1 MLSITNLS
9 LYYPDETPCRKA
21 GAQMTAH
28 MGSVAA
34 QKPTLQKAILQ
45 KPTLCNISFKVQQG
59 ECVVV
64 CGKSG
69 SGKSSL
75 LHAIN
80 GLATRY
86 YNARITGQIRCNGA
100 ELTSLHIYEI
110 SQLVASVFQNPK
122 TSFFNVNTTM
132 ELVFALEN
140 MGVDPG
146 EMQRR
151 IDALSERIPIAH
163 LLNRDIFALSGGE
176 KQLLAIAAAYITCAP
191 VIVLDEPSSN
201 LDAELIDAM
210 AKLLAI
216 LKSQHVSLIIAEH
229 RLYYAMDIA
238 GRVIVLEHGHVCMDT
253 SARAFCAL
261 GEDERQR
268 MGLRCIT
275 KPQLAARFAQ
285 PLAQGAECAAGAA
298 CATSAARKTGA
309 ECATGAVRKTGA
321 ECETGSELKPQHI
334 AYLTITHLELAFS
347 ATHKLCIQKYPLYD
361 HCIYGIV
368 GKNGLGKSTLLRA
381 LMGLQKGAT
390 VTRGKNAGKRLS
402 RRARS
407 RYASWVMQD
416 VSYQFFMESAA
427 EELCFGTN
435 VKPCELTDP
444 HSQAYALL
452 SNLNLLQYITKHPFS
467 LSGGQ
472 RQRLAIAVAL
482 LQQRDV
488 VFMDEPTSG
497 MDFEHM
503 MRISRVLAA
512 ARAHKHLIV
521 IVSHDVEFLNATA
534 DYIIN
539 LEDFICS

>member
-9 LYYPDETPCRKA
+9 LYYPDETSCRNA
-21 GAQMTAH
+21 DAQMTVQ
-28 MGSVAA
+28 MDSVGA
-34 QKPTLQKAILQ
+34 QKPTLQ
-45 KPTLCNISFKVQQG
+45 KPTLCNISFSVQQG
-59 ECVVV
+59 ECVVL
-64 CGKSG
+64 CGTSG

-151 IDALSERIPIAH
+151 IDALAQRIPIAH

-201 LDAELIDAM
+201 LDAELVDAM

-238 GRVIVLEHGHVCMDT
+238 DRVLVLEHGHVCMDT

-285 PLAQGAECAAGAA
+285 PLAQGAELTAGAELMA
-298 CATSAARKTGA
+298 GA
-309 ECATGAVRKTGA
+309 
-321 ECETGSELKPQHI
+321 ELKPQHI
-334 AYLTITHLELAFS
+334 EYLTISHVEFAFS
-347 ATHKLCIQKYPLYD
+347 ATHKLCINEYPLYD

-368 GKNGLGKSTLLRA
+368 GKNGVGKSTLLRA

-390 VTRGKNAGKRLS
+390 VTRRQACGKNAGKRLS
-402 RRARS
+402 RRALS

-472 RQRLAIAVAL
+472 KQRLAIAVAL

-503 MRISRVLAA
+503 MRISRVLASA
-512 ARAHKHLIV
+512 KAHKHLIV

-539 LEDFICS
+539 LEDFCA

>member
-9 LYYPDETPCRKA
+9 LYYPDETSCRNA
-21 GAQMTAH
+21 DAQMT
-28 MGSVAA
+28 MQMDCVGA
-34 QKPTLQKAILQ
+34 QNPTLQ
-45 KPTLCNISFKVQQG
+45 KPTLCNISFSVQQG
-59 ECVVV
+59 ECVVL
-64 CGKSG
+64 CGTSG

-86 YNARITGQIRCNGA
+86 YNARITGQIHCNGS

-151 IDALSERIPIAH
+151 IDALAQRIPIAH

-201 LDAELIDAM
+201 LDAELVDAM

-238 GRVIVLEHGHVCMDT
+238 DRVLVLEHGHVCMDT

-285 PLAQGAECAAGAA
+285 PLAQGAELTAGA
-298 CATSAARKTGA
+298 
-309 ECATGAVRKTGA
+309 
-321 ECETGSELKPQHI
+321 ELKPQHI
-334 AYLTITHLELAFS
+334 EYLTISHVEFAFS
-347 ATHKLCIQKYPLYD
+347 ATHKLCINEYPLYD

-368 GKNGLGKSTLLRA
+368 GKNGVGKSTLLRA

-390 VTRGKNAGKRLS
+390 VTRRQACGKNAGKRLS
-402 RRARS
+402 RRALS

-452 SNLNLLQYITKHPFS
+452 SNLNLFQYITKHPFS

-472 RQRLAIAVAL
+472 KQRLAIAVAL

-512 ARAHKHLIV
+512 AKAHKHLIV

-539 LEDFICS
+539 VEDYCA

>member
-9 LYYPDETPCRKA
+9 LYYPDETPCSKD
-21 GAQMTAH
+21 GTQMTAQ

-34 QKPTLQKAILQ
+34 QKPTLQK
-45 KPTLCNISFKVQQG
+45 PTLCNISFSVQQG

-100 ELTSLHIYEI
+100 ELTSLHVYEI

-151 IDALSERIPIAH
+151 IDTLAQRIPIAH

-238 GRVIVLEHGHVCMDT
+238 DRIIVLEHGHVCMDT

-285 PLAQGAECAAGAA
+285 PLAQGAARADCA
-298 CATSAARKTGA
+298 
-309 ECATGAVRKTGA
+309 E
-321 ECETGSELKPQHI
+321 HI
-334 AYLTITHLELAFS
+334 AYLTITNLELAFS
-347 ATHKLCIQKYPLYD
+347 AMHKLCINEYPLYD

-368 GKNGLGKSTLLRA
+368 GKNGVGKSTLLRA
-381 LMGLQKGAT
+381 LMGLQKGAS
-390 VTRGKNAGKRLS
+390 VTRGHARGKNAGKRLS

-435 VKPCELTDP
+435 VKPCELSDP

-452 SNLNLLQYITKHPFS
+452 KDLNLLQYIAKHPFS

-539 LEDFICS
+539 LEDFCA

>member
-9 LYYPDETPCRKA
+9 LYYPDETSCRNA
-21 GAQMTAH
+21 DAQMT
-28 MGSVAA
+28 MQMDCVGA
-34 QKPTLQKAILQ
+34 QNPTLQ
-45 KPTLCNISFKVQQG
+45 KPTLCNISFSVQQG
-59 ECVVV
+59 ECVVL
-64 CGKSG
+64 CGTSG

-86 YNARITGQIRCNGA
+86 YNARITGQIHCNGS

-151 IDALSERIPIAH
+151 IDALAQRIPIAH

-201 LDAELIDAM
+201 LDAELVDAM

-238 GRVIVLEHGHVCMDT
+238 DRVLVLEHGHVCMDT
-253 SARAFCAL
+253 SARTFCAL

-285 PLAQGAECAAGAA
+285 PLAQGAELTAGA
-298 CATSAARKTGA
+298 
-309 ECATGAVRKTGA
+309 
-321 ECETGSELKPQHI
+321 ELKPQHI
-334 AYLTITHLELAFS
+334 EYLTISHVEFAFS
-347 ATHKLCIQKYPLYD
+347 ATHKLCINEYPLYD

-368 GKNGLGKSTLLRA
+368 GKNGVGKSTLLRA

-390 VTRGKNAGKRLS
+390 VTRRQACGKNAGKRLS
-402 RRARS
+402 RRALS

-435 VKPCELTDP
+435 VKPCDLTDP

-472 RQRLAIAVAL
+472 KQRLAIAVAL

-503 MRISRVLAA
+503 MRISRVLASA
-512 ARAHKHLIV
+512 KAHKHLIV
-521 IVSHDVEFLNATA
+521 IVSHDIEFLNATA

-539 LEDFICS
+539 VEDYCA

>member
-9 LYYPDETPCRKA
+9 LYYPDETSCRYA
-21 GAQMTAH
+21 DAQMT
-28 MGSVAA
+28 MQMDCVGA
-34 QKPTLQKAILQ
+34 QNPTLQ
-45 KPTLCNISFKVQQG
+45 KPTLCNISFSVQQG
-59 ECVVV
+59 ECVVL
-64 CGKSG
+64 CGTSG

-86 YNARITGQIRCNGA
+86 YNARITGQIHCNGS

-151 IDALSERIPIAH
+151 IDALAQRIPIAH

-201 LDAELIDAM
+201 LDAELVDAM

-238 GRVIVLEHGHVCMDT
+238 DRVIVLEHGHVCMDT

-285 PLAQGAECAAGAA
+285 PLAQGAELTAGA
-298 CATSAARKTGA
+298 
-309 ECATGAVRKTGA
+309 
-321 ECETGSELKPQHI
+321 ELKPQHI
-334 AYLTITHLELAFS
+334 EYLTISHVEFAFS
-347 ATHKLCIQKYPLYD
+347 ATHKLCINEYPLYD

-368 GKNGLGKSTLLRA
+368 GKNGVGKSTLLRA

-390 VTRGKNAGKRLS
+390 VTRRQACGKNAGKRLS
-402 RRARS
+402 RRALS

-472 RQRLAIAVAL
+472 KQRLAIAVAL

-503 MRISRVLAA
+503 MRISRVLASA
-512 ARAHKHLIV
+512 KAHKHLIV

-539 LEDFICS
+539 LEDFCA

>member
-9 LYYPDETPCRKA
+9 LYYPDETPCSKA
-21 GAQMTAH
+21 GAHMTAQ

-34 QKPTLQKAILQ
+34 QKPTL
-45 KPTLCNISFKVQQG
+45 CNISFNVQQG
-59 ECVVV
+59 ECVVL

-69 SGKSSL
+69 SGKSSV

-140 MGVDPG
+140 MGVDPR

-201 LDAELIDAM
+201 LDAELVDAM

-238 GRVIVLEHGHVCMDT
+238 DRVIVLEHGYVCMDT

-285 PLAQGAECAAGAA
+285 PLAQGAARADCASGAKLTAGA
-298 CATSAARKTGA
+298 
-309 ECATGAVRKTGA
+309 
-321 ECETGSELKPQHI
+321 ELKPQHI
-334 AYLTITHLELAFS
+334 EYLTISHVEFAFS
-347 ATHKLCIQKYPLYD
+347 ATHKLCINEYPLYD

-368 GKNGLGKSTLLRA
+368 GKNGVGKSTLLRA

-390 VTRGKNAGKRLS
+390 VTRRQACGKNAGKRLS
-402 RRARS
+402 RRALS

-472 RQRLAIAVAL
+472 KQRLAIAVAL

-503 MRISRVLAA
+503 MRISRVLASA
-512 ARAHKHLIV
+512 KAHKHLIV
-521 IVSHDVEFLNATA
+521 IVSHDIEFLNATA

-539 LEDFICS
+539 VEDFCV

>member
-9 LYYPDETPCRKA
+9 LYYPDETSCRNA
-21 GAQMTAH
+21 DAQMTVQ
-28 MGSVAA
+28 MDSVGA
-34 QKPTLQKAILQ
+34 QKPTLQ
-45 KPTLCNISFKVQQG
+45 KPTLCNISFSVQQG
-59 ECVVV
+59 ECVVL
-64 CGKSG
+64 CGTSG

-140 MGVDPG
+140 MGVDPQ

-151 IDALSERIPIAH
+151 IDALAQRIPIAH

-201 LDAELIDAM
+201 LDAELVDAM

-238 GRVIVLEHGHVCMDT
+238 DRVLVLEHGHVCMDT
-253 SARAFCAL
+253 SARTFCAL

-285 PLAQGAECAAGAA
+285 PLAQGAELTAGA
-298 CATSAARKTGA
+298 
-309 ECATGAVRKTGA
+309 
-321 ECETGSELKPQHI
+321 ELKPQHI
-334 AYLTITHLELAFS
+334 EYLTISHVEFAFS
-347 ATHKLCIQKYPLYD
+347 ATHKLCINEYPLYD

-368 GKNGLGKSTLLRA
+368 GKNGVGKSTLLRA

-390 VTRGKNAGKRLS
+390 VTRRQACGKNAGKRLS
-402 RRARS
+402 RRALS

-472 RQRLAIAVAL
+472 KQRLAIAVAL

-503 MRISRVLAA
+503 MRISRVLASA
-512 ARAHKHLIV
+512 KAHKHLIV
-521 IVSHDVEFLNATA
+521 IVSHDIEFLNATA

-539 LEDFICS
+539 VEDYCA

>member
-9 LYYPDETPCRKA
+9 LYYPDETSCRNA
-21 GAQMTAH
+21 AAQMTVQ
-28 MGSVAA
+28 MDSVGA
-34 QKPTLQKAILQ
+34 Q
-45 KPTLCNISFKVQQG
+45 KPTLCNISFSVQQG
-59 ECVVV
+59 ECVVL

-86 YNARITGQIRCNGA
+86 YNARITGQIHCNGS

-151 IDALSERIPIAH
+151 IDALAQRIPIAH

-238 GRVIVLEHGHVCMDT
+238 DRVIVLEHGHVCMDM

-261 GEDERQR
+261 GEDERHR

-285 PLAQGAECAAGAA
+285 PLAEGTARADCAE
-298 CATSAARKTGA
+298 
-309 ECATGAVRKTGA
+309 
-321 ECETGSELKPQHI
+321 HI
-334 AYLTITHLELAFS
+334 AYLTITNLELTFS
-347 ATHKLCIQKYPLYD
+347 AMHKLCINEYPLYD

-368 GKNGLGKSTLLRA
+368 GKNGVGKSTLLRA

-402 RRARS
+402 RRALS

-435 VKPCELTDP
+435 VKPCQLTGP

-452 SNLNLLQYITKHPFS
+452 NDLNLLQYITKHPFS

-472 RQRLAIAVAL
+472 KQRLAIAVAL

-512 ARAHKHLIV
+512 AKAHKHLIV

-539 LEDFICS
+539 VEDFCA

>member
-9 LYYPDETPCRKA
+9 LYYPDETSCRNA
-21 GAQMTAH
+21 DAQMT
-28 MGSVAA
+28 MQMDCVGA
-34 QKPTLQKAILQ
+34 QNPTLQ
-45 KPTLCNISFKVQQG
+45 KPTLCNISFSVQQG
-59 ECVVV
+59 ECVVL
-64 CGKSG
+64 CGTSG

-86 YNARITGQIRCNGA
+86 YNARITGQIHCNGS

-151 IDALSERIPIAH
+151 IDALAQRIPIAH

-229 RLYYAMDIA
+229 RLYYAMNIA
-238 GRVIVLEHGHVCMDT
+238 DRVLVLEHGHVCMDT
-253 SARAFCAL
+253 SARAFYAL

-285 PLAQGAECAAGAA
+285 PLAQGVTRAD
-298 CATSAARKTGA
+298 
-309 ECATGAVRKTGA
+309 CATGTELTAGA
-321 ECETGSELKPQHI
+321 ELKPQHI
-334 AYLTITHLELAFS
+334 EYLTISHVEFAFS
-347 ATHKLCIQKYPLYD
+347 ATHKLCINEYPLYD

-368 GKNGLGKSTLLRA
+368 GKNGVGKSTLLRA

-390 VTRGKNAGKRLS
+390 VTRRQACGKNAGKRLS
-402 RRARS
+402 RRALS

-472 RQRLAIAVAL
+472 KQRLAIAVAL

-503 MRISRVLAA
+503 MRISRVLASA
-512 ARAHKHLIV
+512 KAHKHLIV

-539 LEDFICS
+539 LEDFCA

>member
-9 LYYPDETPCRKA
+9 LYYPDETSCRNA
-21 GAQMTAH
+21 DAQMT
-28 MGSVAA
+28 MQMDCVGA
-34 QKPTLQKAILQ
+34 QKPTLQKA
-45 KPTLCNISFKVQQG
+45 TLSNISFNVQQG
-59 ECVVV
+59 ECVVL

-140 MGVDPG
+140 MGVDPQ

-238 GRVIVLEHGHVCMDT
+238 DRVIVLDHGHVCMDT

-261 GEDERQR
+261 GEDERHR

-285 PLAQGAECAAGAA
+285 PLAEGTARADCAE
-298 CATSAARKTGA
+298 
-309 ECATGAVRKTGA
+309 
-321 ECETGSELKPQHI
+321 HI
-334 AYLTITHLELAFS
+334 AYLTITNLELTFS
-347 ATHKLCIQKYPLYD
+347 AMHKLCINEYPLYD

-368 GKNGLGKSTLLRA
+368 GKNGVGKSTLLRA

-402 RRARS
+402 RRALS

-435 VKPCELTDP
+435 VKPCQLTDP

-452 SNLNLLQYITKHPFS
+452 NDLNLLQYITKHPFS

>member
-9 LYYPDETPCRKA
+9 LYYPDETPCSKA
-21 GAQMTAH
+21 GAHMTAQ

-34 QKPTLQKAILQ
+34 QKPTL
-45 KPTLCNISFKVQQG
+45 CNISFNVQQG
-59 ECVVV
+59 ECVVL

-69 SGKSSL
+69 SGKSSV

-140 MGVDPG
+140 MGVDPR

-238 GRVIVLEHGHVCMDT
+238 DRVIVLEHGHVCMDM

-261 GEDERQR
+261 DEDERQR

-285 PLAQGAECAAGAA
+285 PLAQGAELTAGA
-298 CATSAARKTGA
+298 
-309 ECATGAVRKTGA
+309 
-321 ECETGSELKPQHI
+321 ELKPQHI
-334 AYLTITHLELAFS
+334 EYLTISHVEFAFS
-347 ATHKLCIQKYPLYD
+347 ATHKLCINEYPLYN

-368 GKNGLGKSTLLRA
+368 GKNGVGKSTLLRA

-390 VTRGKNAGKRLS
+390 VTRRQACGKNAGKRLS
-402 RRARS
+402 RRALS
-407 RYASWVMQD
+407 RYTSWVMQD

-472 RQRLAIAVAL
+472 KQRLAIAVAL

-503 MRISRVLAA
+503 MRISRVLASA
-512 ARAHKHLIV
+512 KAHKHLIV
-521 IVSHDVEFLNATA
+521 IVSHDIEFLNATA

-539 LEDFICS
+539 VEDYCA

>member
-9 LYYPDETPCRKA
+9 LYYPDETSCRNA
-21 GAQMTAH
+21 DAQMT
-28 MGSVAA
+28 MQMDCVGA
-34 QKPTLQKAILQ
+34 QNPTLQ
-45 KPTLCNISFKVQQG
+45 KPTLCNISFSVQQG
-59 ECVVV
+59 ECVVL
-64 CGKSG
+64 CGTSG

-86 YNARITGQIRCNGA
+86 YNARITGQIHCNGS

-151 IDALSERIPIAH
+151 IDALAQRIPIAH

-238 GRVIVLEHGHVCMDT
+238 DRVIVLEHGHVCMDT
-253 SARAFCAL
+253 SAQAFCAL
-261 GEDERQR
+261 DEDERQR

-285 PLAQGAECAAGAA
+285 PLAQGVTRAD
-298 CATSAARKTGA
+298 
-309 ECATGAVRKTGA
+309 CATGAELTAGA
-321 ECETGSELKPQHI
+321 KLKPQHI
-334 AYLTITHLELAFS
+334 EYLTISHVEFAFS
-347 ATHKLCIQKYPLYD
+347 ATHKLCINEYPLYD

-368 GKNGLGKSTLLRA
+368 GKNGVGKSTLLRA

-390 VTRGKNAGKRLS
+390 VTRRQACGKNAGKRLS
-402 RRARS
+402 RRALS

-472 RQRLAIAVAL
+472 KQRLAIAVAL

-503 MRISRVLAA
+503 MRISRVLASA
-512 ARAHKHLIV
+512 KAHKHLIV

>member
-9 LYYPDETPCRKA
+9 LYYPDETSCRNA
-21 GAQMTAH
+21 DAQMT
-28 MGSVAA
+28 MQMDCVGA
-34 QKPTLQKAILQ
+34 QNPTLQ
-45 KPTLCNISFKVQQG
+45 KPTLCNISFSVQQG
-59 ECVVV
+59 ECVVL
-64 CGKSG
+64 CGTSG

-86 YNARITGQIRCNGA
+86 YNARITGQIHCNGS

-151 IDALSERIPIAH
+151 IDALAQRIPIAH

-201 LDAELIDAM
+201 LDAELVDAM

-238 GRVIVLEHGHVCMDT
+238 DRVLVLEHGHVCMDT

-285 PLAQGAECAAGAA
+285 PLAQGAELTAGAELMA
-298 CATSAARKTGA
+298 GA
-309 ECATGAVRKTGA
+309 
-321 ECETGSELKPQHI
+321 ELKPQHI
-334 AYLTITHLELAFS
+334 EYLTISHVEFAFS
-347 ATHKLCIQKYPLYD
+347 ATHKLCINEYPLYD

-368 GKNGLGKSTLLRA
+368 GKNGVGKSTLLRA

-390 VTRGKNAGKRLS
+390 VTRRQACGKNAGKRLS
-402 RRARS
+402 RRALS

>member
-9 LYYPDETPCRKA
+9 LYYPDETSCRNA
-21 GAQMTAH
+21 DAQMT
-28 MGSVAA
+28 MQMDCVGA
-34 QKPTLQKAILQ
+34 QNPTLQ
-45 KPTLCNISFKVQQG
+45 KPTLCNISFSVQQG
-59 ECVVV
+59 ECVVL
-64 CGKSG
+64 CGTSG

-86 YNARITGQIRCNGA
+86 YNARITGQIHCNGS

-238 GRVIVLEHGHVCMDT
+238 DRVIVLEHGHVCMDT

-285 PLAQGAECAAGAA
+285 PLAQGAELTAGA
-298 CATSAARKTGA
+298 
-309 ECATGAVRKTGA
+309 
-321 ECETGSELKPQHI
+321 ELKPQHI
-334 AYLTITHLELAFS
+334 EYLTISHVEFAFS
-347 ATHKLCIQKYPLYD
+347 ATHKLCINEYPLYD

-368 GKNGLGKSTLLRA
+368 GKNGVGKSTLLRA

-390 VTRGKNAGKRLS
+390 VTRRQACGKNAGKRLS
-402 RRARS
+402 RRALS

-472 RQRLAIAVAL
+472 KQRLAIAVAL

-503 MRISRVLAA
+503 MRISRVLASA
-512 ARAHKHLIV
+512 KAHKHLIV

-539 LEDFICS
+539 LEDFCA

>member
-9 LYYPDETPCRKA
+9 LYYPDETSCRNA
-21 GAQMTAH
+21 DAQMT
-28 MGSVAA
+28 MQMDCVGA
-34 QKPTLQKAILQ
+34 QNPTLQ
-45 KPTLCNISFKVQQG
+45 KPTLCNISFSVQQG
-59 ECVVV
+59 ECVVL
-64 CGKSG
+64 CGTSG

-86 YNARITGQIRCNGA
+86 YNARITGQIHCNGS

-132 ELVFALEN
+132 ELVFVLEN

-151 IDALSERIPIAH
+151 IDALAQRIPIAH

-201 LDAELIDAM
+201 LDAELVDAM

-238 GRVIVLEHGHVCMDT
+238 DRVLVLEHGHVCMDT
-253 SARAFCAL
+253 SARTFCAL

-285 PLAQGAECAAGAA
+285 PLAQGAELTAGA
-298 CATSAARKTGA
+298 
-309 ECATGAVRKTGA
+309 
-321 ECETGSELKPQHI
+321 ELKPQHI
-334 AYLTITHLELAFS
+334 EYLTISHVEFAFS
-347 ATHKLCIQKYPLYD
+347 ATHKLCINEYPLYD

-368 GKNGLGKSTLLRA
+368 GKNGVGKSTLLRA

-390 VTRGKNAGKRLS
+390 VTRRQACGKNAGKRLS
-402 RRARS
+402 RRALS

-472 RQRLAIAVAL
+472 KQRLAIAVAL

-503 MRISRVLAA
+503 MRISRVLASA
-512 ARAHKHLIV
+512 KAHKHLIV
-521 IVSHDVEFLNATA
+521 IVSHDIEFLNATA

-539 LEDFICS
+539 VEDYCA

>member
-9 LYYPDETPCRKA
+9 LYYPDETSCRNA
-21 GAQMTAH
+21 DAQMT
-28 MGSVAA
+28 MQMDCVGA
-34 QKPTLQKAILQ
+34 QNPTLQ
-45 KPTLCNISFKVQQG
+45 KPTLCNISFSVQQG
-59 ECVVV
+59 ECVVL
-64 CGKSG
+64 CGTSG

-86 YNARITGQIRCNGA
+86 YNARITGQIHCNGS

-151 IDALSERIPIAH
+151 IDALAQRIPIAH

-201 LDAELIDAM
+201 LDAELVDAM

-238 GRVIVLEHGHVCMDT
+238 DRVLVLEHGHVCMDT
-253 SARAFCAL
+253 SARTFCAL

-285 PLAQGAECAAGAA
+285 PLAQGAELTAGA
-298 CATSAARKTGA
+298 
-309 ECATGAVRKTGA
+309 
-321 ECETGSELKPQHI
+321 ELKPQHI
-334 AYLTITHLELAFS
+334 EYLTISHVEFAFS
-347 ATHKLCIQKYPLYD
+347 ATHKLCINEYPLYD

-368 GKNGLGKSTLLRA
+368 GKNGVGKSTLLRA

-390 VTRGKNAGKRLS
+390 VTRRQACGKNAGKRLS
-402 RRARS
+402 RRALS

-472 RQRLAIAVAL
+472 KQRLAIAVAL

-503 MRISRVLAA
+503 MRISRVLASA
-512 ARAHKHLIV
+512 KAHKHLIV
-521 IVSHDVEFLNATA
+521 IVSHDIEFLNATA

-539 LEDFICS
+539 VEDYCA

>member
-1 MLSITNLS
+1 MLSIRNLS
-9 LYYPDETPCRKA
+9 LYYPDKTSCRNA
-21 GAQMTAH
+21 DAQITVQMD
-28 MGSVAA
+28 GVGA
-34 QKPTLQKAILQ
+34 QKPTLQ
-45 KPTLCNISFKVQQG
+45 KPTLCNISFSVQQG
-59 ECVVV
+59 ECVVL
-64 CGKSG
+64 CGTSG

-110 SQLVASVFQNPK
+110 SQLIASVFQNPK

-151 IDALSERIPIAH
+151 IDALAQRIPIAH

-176 KQLLAIAAAYITCAP
+176 KQLLAIAAAYITCGP

-238 GRVIVLEHGHVCMDT
+238 DRVIVLEHGHVCMDT

-285 PLAQGAECAAGAA
+285 PLAQGAECVTGTELTAGA
-298 CATSAARKTGA
+298 
-309 ECATGAVRKTGA
+309 
-321 ECETGSELKPQHI
+321 ELKPQHI
-334 AYLTITHLELAFS
+334 EYLTISHVEFAFS
-347 ATHKLCIQKYPLYD
+347 ATHKLCINEYPLYD

-368 GKNGLGKSTLLRA
+368 GKNGVGKSTLLRA

-390 VTRGKNAGKRLS
+390 VTRRQACGKNAGKRLS
-402 RRARS
+402 RRALS

-472 RQRLAIAVAL
+472 KQRLAIAVAL

-503 MRISRVLAA
+503 MRISRVLASA
-512 ARAHKHLIV
+512 KAHKHLIV
-521 IVSHDVEFLNATA
+521 IVSHDIEFLNATA

-539 LEDFICS
+539 VEDYCA

>member
-9 LYYPDETPCRKA
+9 LYYPDETPCSKA
-21 GAQMTAH
+21 GAHMTAQ

-34 QKPTLQKAILQ
+34 QKPTL
-45 KPTLCNISFKVQQG
+45 CNISFNVQQG
-59 ECVVV
+59 ECVVL

-69 SGKSSL
+69 SGKSSV

-140 MGVDPG
+140 MGVDPR

-238 GRVIVLEHGHVCMDT
+238 DRVIVLEHGHVCMDM

-261 GEDERQR
+261 DEDERQR

-285 PLAQGAECAAGAA
+285 PLAEGAECAAG
-298 CATSAARKTGA
+298 AARKTGA
-309 ECATGAVRKTGA
+309 ECATGAVRKIGAVCETGA
-321 ECETGSELKPQHI
+321 ELKLQRI
-334 AYLTITHLELAFS
+334 EYLTITHLELAFS
-347 ATHKLCIQKYPLYD
+347 AMHKLCIQKYPLYD

-368 GKNGLGKSTLLRA
+368 GKNGVGKSTLLRA

-402 RRARS
+402 RRALS
-407 RYASWVMQD
+407 RYTSWVMQD

-435 VKPCELTDP
+435 VKPCQLTDP

-452 SNLNLLQYITKHPFS
+452 NDLNLLQYITKHPFS

>member
-9 LYYPDETPCRKA
+9 LYYPDEIPCSKA
-21 GAQMTAH
+21 GAHMTAQ
-28 MGSVAA
+28 MDSVAA
-34 QKPTLQKAILQ
+34 QKPTLQK
-45 KPTLCNISFKVQQG
+45 PTLCNISFNVQQG

-64 CGKSG
+64 CGTSG

-238 GRVIVLEHGHVCMDT
+238 DRVIVLDHGHVCTDM

-285 PLAQGAECAAGAA
+285 PLAQGAARADCASGA
-298 CATSAARKTGA
+298 K
-309 ECATGAVRKTGA
+309 
-321 ECETGSELKPQHI
+321 LKPQHI
-334 AYLTITHLELAFS
+334 EYLTISHVELAFS
-347 ATHKLCIQKYPLYD
+347 ATHKLCINEYPLYD

-368 GKNGLGKSTLLRA
+368 GKNGVGKSTLLRA

-390 VTRGKNAGKRLS
+390 VTRRQACGKNAGKRLS
-402 RRARS
+402 RRALS
-407 RYASWVMQD
+407 RCASWVMQD

-435 VKPCELTDP
+435 VKPCQLTDP

>member
-9 LYYPDETPCRKA
+9 LYYPDEIPCSKA
-21 GAQMTAH
+21 GAHMTAQ
-28 MGSVAA
+28 MDSVAA
-34 QKPTLQKAILQ
+34 Q
-45 KPTLCNISFKVQQG
+45 KPTLCNISFNVQQG
-59 ECVVV
+59 ECVVL

-69 SGKSSL
+69 SGKSSV

-140 MGVDPG
+140 MGVDPQ

-238 GRVIVLEHGHVCMDT
+238 DRVIVLDHGHVCMDT

-261 GEDERQR
+261 GEDERHR

-285 PLAQGAECAAGAA
+285 PLAEGTARADCAE
-298 CATSAARKTGA
+298 
-309 ECATGAVRKTGA
+309 
-321 ECETGSELKPQHI
+321 HI

-368 GKNGLGKSTLLRA
+368 GKNGVGKSTLLRA

-435 VKPCELTDP
+435 VKPCQLTDP

-452 SNLNLLQYITKHPFS
+452 NDLNLLQYITKHPFS

>member
-9 LYYPDETPCRKA
+9 LYYPDETSCRNA
-21 GAQMTAH
+21 DAQMT
-28 MGSVAA
+28 MQMDCVGA
-34 QKPTLQKAILQ
+34 QNPTLQ
-45 KPTLCNISFKVQQG
+45 KPTLCNISFSVQQG
-59 ECVVV
+59 ECVVL
-64 CGKSG
+64 CGTSG

-86 YNARITGQIRCNGA
+86 YNARITGQIHCNGS

-151 IDALSERIPIAH
+151 IDALAQRIPIAH

-201 LDAELIDAM
+201 LDAELVDAM

-238 GRVIVLEHGHVCMDT
+238 DRVIVLDHGHVCMDT

-261 GEDERQR
+261 GEDERHR

-285 PLAQGAECAAGAA
+285 PLAEGTARADCAE
-298 CATSAARKTGA
+298 
-309 ECATGAVRKTGA
+309 
-321 ECETGSELKPQHI
+321 HI
-334 AYLTITHLELAFS
+334 AYLTITNLELTFS
-347 ATHKLCIQKYPLYD
+347 AMHKLCINEYPLYD

-368 GKNGLGKSTLLRA
+368 GKNGVGKSTLLRA

-402 RRARS
+402 RRALS

-435 VKPCELTDP
+435 VKPCQLTDP

-452 SNLNLLQYITKHPFS
+452 NDLNLLQYITKHPFS

>member
-9 LYYPDETPCRKA
+9 LYYPDETSCRNA
-21 GAQMTAH
+21 DAQMT
-28 MGSVAA
+28 MQMDCVGA
-34 QKPTLQKAILQ
+34 QNPTLQ
-45 KPTLCNISFKVQQG
+45 KPTLCNISFSVQQG
-59 ECVVV
+59 ECVVL
-64 CGKSG
+64 CGTSG

-86 YNARITGQIRCNGA
+86 YNARITGQIHCNGS

-151 IDALSERIPIAH
+151 IDALAQRIPIAH

-201 LDAELIDAM
+201 LDAELVDAM

-238 GRVIVLEHGHVCMDT
+238 DRVIVLEHGHVCMDT
-253 SARAFCAL
+253 SARAFYAL

-285 PLAQGAECAAGAA
+285 PLAQGAELTAGA
-298 CATSAARKTGA
+298 
-309 ECATGAVRKTGA
+309 
-321 ECETGSELKPQHI
+321 ELKPQHI
-334 AYLTITHLELAFS
+334 EYLTISHVEFAFS
-347 ATHKLCIQKYPLYD
+347 ATHKLCINEYPLYD

-368 GKNGLGKSTLLRA
+368 GKNGVGKSTLLRA

-390 VTRGKNAGKRLS
+390 VTRGQACGKNAGKRLS
-402 RRARS
+402 RRALS

-472 RQRLAIAVAL
+472 KQRLAIAVAL

-503 MRISRVLAA
+503 MRISRVLASA
-512 ARAHKHLIV
+512 KAHKHLIV

-539 LEDFICS
+539 VEDFCV

>member
-9 LYYPDETPCRKA
+9 LYYPDETSCRNA
-21 GAQMTAH
+21 DAQMT
-28 MGSVAA
+28 MQMDCVGA
-34 QKPTLQKAILQ
+34 QNPTLQ
-45 KPTLCNISFKVQQG
+45 KPTLCNISFSVQQG
-59 ECVVV
+59 ECVVL
-64 CGKSG
+64 CGTSG

-80 GLATRY
+80 GLATCY
-86 YNARITGQIRCNGA
+86 YNARITGQIHCNGS

-151 IDALSERIPIAH
+151 IDALAQRIPIAH

-201 LDAELIDAM
+201 LDAELVDAM

-238 GRVIVLEHGHVCMDT
+238 DRVIVLEHGHVCMDT
-253 SARAFCAL
+253 SARAFYAL
-261 GEDERQR
+261 GEDKRQR

-285 PLAQGAECAAGAA
+285 PLAQGAARADCASGA
-298 CATSAARKTGA
+298 
-309 ECATGAVRKTGA
+309 
-321 ECETGSELKPQHI
+321 ELKPQHI
-334 AYLTITHLELAFS
+334 EYLTISHVEFAFS
-347 ATHKLCIQKYPLYD
+347 ATHKLCINEYPLYD

-368 GKNGLGKSTLLRA
+368 GKNGVGKSTLLRA

-390 VTRGKNAGKRLS
+390 VTRRQACGKNAGKRLS
-402 RRARS
+402 RRALS

-472 RQRLAIAVAL
+472 KQRLAIAVAL

-503 MRISRVLAA
+503 MRISRVLASA
-512 ARAHKHLIV
+512 KAHKHLIV
-521 IVSHDVEFLNATA
+521 IVSHDIEFLNATA

-539 LEDFICS
+539 VEDFCV

>member
-9 LYYPDETPCRKA
+9 LYYPDETSCRNA
-21 GAQMTAH
+21 DAQMT
-28 MGSVAA
+28 MQMDCVGA
-34 QKPTLQKAILQ
+34 QNPTLQ
-45 KPTLCNISFKVQQG
+45 KPTLCNISFSVQQG
-59 ECVVV
+59 ECVVL
-64 CGKSG
+64 CGTSG

-86 YNARITGQIRCNGA
+86 YNARITGQIHCNGS

-151 IDALSERIPIAH
+151 IDALAQRIPIAH

-238 GRVIVLEHGHVCMDT
+238 DRVIVLDHGHVCMDT

-261 GEDERQR
+261 GEDERHR

-285 PLAQGAECAAGAA
+285 PLAEGTARADCAE
-298 CATSAARKTGA
+298 
-309 ECATGAVRKTGA
+309 
-321 ECETGSELKPQHI
+321 HI
-334 AYLTITHLELAFS
+334 AYLTITNLELTFS
-347 ATHKLCIQKYPLYD
+347 AMHKLCINEYPLYD

-368 GKNGLGKSTLLRA
+368 GKNGVGKSTLLRA

-402 RRARS
+402 RRALS

-435 VKPCELTDP
+435 VKPCQLTDP

-452 SNLNLLQYITKHPFS
+452 NDLNLLQYITKHPFS

-539 LEDFICS
+539 LEDFCA

>member
-9 LYYPDETPCRKA
+9 LYYPDETSCRNA
-21 GAQMTAH
+21 DAQMT
-28 MGSVAA
+28 MQMDCVGA
-34 QKPTLQKAILQ
+34 QNPTLQ
-45 KPTLCNISFKVQQG
+45 KPTLCNISFSVQQG
-59 ECVVV
+59 ECVVL
-64 CGKSG
+64 CGTSG

-86 YNARITGQIRCNGA
+86 YNARITGQIHCNGS

-151 IDALSERIPIAH
+151 IDALAQRIPIAH

-201 LDAELIDAM
+201 LDAELVDAM

-238 GRVIVLEHGHVCMDT
+238 DRVLVLEHGHVCMDT

-285 PLAQGAECAAGAA
+285 PLAQGAELTAGA
-298 CATSAARKTGA
+298 
-309 ECATGAVRKTGA
+309 
-321 ECETGSELKPQHI
+321 ELKPQHI
-334 AYLTITHLELAFS
+334 EYLTISHVEFAFS
-347 ATHKLCIQKYPLYD
+347 ATHKLCINEYPLYD

-368 GKNGLGKSTLLRA
+368 GKNGVGKSTLLRA

-390 VTRGKNAGKRLS
+390 VTRRQACGKNAGKRLS
-402 RRARS
+402 RRALS

-472 RQRLAIAVAL
+472 KQRLAIAVAL

-503 MRISRVLAA
+503 MRISRVLASA
-512 ARAHKHLIV
+512 KAHKHLIV
-521 IVSHDVEFLNATA
+521 IVSHDIEFLNATA

-539 LEDFICS
+539 VEDYCA

>member
-9 LYYPDETPCRKA
+9 LYYPDETSCRNA
-21 GAQMTAH
+21 DAQMT
-28 MGSVAA
+28 MQMDCVGA
-34 QKPTLQKAILQ
+34 QNPTLQ
-45 KPTLCNISFKVQQG
+45 KPTLCNISFSVQQG
-59 ECVVV
+59 ECVVL
-64 CGKSG
+64 CGTSG

-86 YNARITGQIRCNGA
+86 YNARITGQIHCNGS

-151 IDALSERIPIAH
+151 IDALAQRIPIAH

-201 LDAELIDAM
+201 LDAELVDAM

-238 GRVIVLEHGHVCMDT
+238 DRVIVLEHGHVCMDM

-261 GEDERQR
+261 GEDERHR

-285 PLAQGAECAAGAA
+285 PLAQGAA

-309 ECATGAVRKTGA
+309 KCATGAVRKTGT
-321 ECETGSELKPQHI
+321 EHKPQHI

-368 GKNGLGKSTLLRA
+368 GKNGVGKSTLLRA

-390 VTRGKNAGKRLS
+390 VTRGHTRGKNAGKRLS
-402 RRARS
+402 RRALS

-472 RQRLAIAVAL
+472 KQRLAIAVAL

-503 MRISRVLAA
+503 MRISRVLASA
-512 ARAHKHLIV
+512 KAHKHLIV
-521 IVSHDVEFLNATA
+521 IVSHDIEFLNATA

-539 LEDFICS
+539 VEDYCA

>member
-9 LYYPDETPCRKA
+9 LYYPDETSCGKA
-21 GAQMTAH
+21 GAQMTAQ
-28 MGSVAA
+28 MDSAGG
-34 QKPTLQKAILQ
+34 QKPTLQ
-45 KPTLCNISFKVQQG
+45 KPTLCNISFSVQQG
-59 ECVVV
+59 ECVVL

-69 SGKSSL
+69 SGKSSV

-100 ELTSLHIYEI
+100 ELTSLQIYEI

-140 MGVDPG
+140 MGVDPQ

-151 IDALSERIPIAH
+151 IDALAQRIPIAH

-238 GRVIVLEHGHVCMDT
+238 DRVIVLEHGHVCMDT

-285 PLAQGAECAAGAA
+285 SLA
-298 CATSAARKTGA
+298 RGA
-309 ECATGAVRKTGA
+309 ECATGTELTAGA
-321 ECETGSELKPQHI
+321 GLTAGAELKPQHI
-334 AYLTITHLELAFS
+334 EYLTISHVEFAFS
-347 ATHKLCIQKYPLYD
+347 ATHKLCINEYPLYD

-368 GKNGLGKSTLLRA
+368 GKNGVGKSTLLRA

-390 VTRGKNAGKRLS
+390 VTRRQACGKNAGKRLS
-402 RRARS
+402 RRALS

-472 RQRLAIAVAL
+472 KQRLAIAVAL

-503 MRISRVLAA
+503 MRISRVLASA
-512 ARAHKHLIV
+512 KAHKHLIV

-539 LEDFICS
+539 VEDFCV

>member
-9 LYYPDETPCRKA
+9 LYYPDETSCRNA
-21 GAQMTAH
+21 DAQMT
-28 MGSVAA
+28 MQMDCVGA
-34 QKPTLQKAILQ
+34 QNPTLQ
-45 KPTLCNISFKVQQG
+45 KPTLCNISFSVQQG
-59 ECVVV
+59 ECVVL
-64 CGKSG
+64 CGTSG

-86 YNARITGQIRCNGA
+86 YNARITGQIHCNGS

-238 GRVIVLEHGHVCMDT
+238 DRVIVLEHGHVCMDT

-285 PLAQGAECAAGAA
+285 PLAQGAELTAGA
-298 CATSAARKTGA
+298 
-309 ECATGAVRKTGA
+309 
-321 ECETGSELKPQHI
+321 ELKPQHI
-334 AYLTITHLELAFS
+334 EYLTISHVEFAFS
-347 ATHKLCIQKYPLYD
+347 ATHKLCINEYPLYD

-368 GKNGLGKSTLLRA
+368 GKNGVGKSTLLLA

-390 VTRGKNAGKRLS
+390 VTRRQACGKNAGKRLS
-402 RRARS
+402 RRALS

-472 RQRLAIAVAL
+472 KQRLAIAVAL

-512 ARAHKHLIV
+512 AKAHKHLIV
-521 IVSHDVEFLNATA
+521 IVSHDIEFLNATA

-539 LEDFICS
+539 VEDYCA